1 MKKIFTFA
9 AVLMMM
15 AFVTAINAEAR
26 SGGLPDLT
34 IDKAI
39 KDCSCPPCCSE
50 AAPVKEIKEKAT
62 IRLKVLFDTDKAV
75 VKERYHKDIQSIAVF
90 LKLNPDLNIT
100 IEGHTDN
107 VGNDEYNQKLSE
119 RRANAI
125 RQYLIDKFGIDGSR
139 LTAVGY
145 GESKP
150 IASNDTEAGRLANR
164 RVQAV
169 FDVTMAIT
177 DAIVTIN
184 PNKK

>member
-1 MKKIFTFA
+1 MKKFCIFA
-9 AVLMMM
+9 VVLMMV
-15 AFVTAINAEAR
+15 AFFTAINVEAR

-50 AAPVKEIKEKAT
+50 KAPAPEKAT
-62 IRLKVLFDTDKAV
+62 VRLNVRFDTDKAI
-75 VKERYHKDIQSIAVF
+75 VKEQYHKDLQSIANL
-90 LKLNPDLNIT
+90 LKYRPNLTIT

-107 VGNDEYNQKLSE
+107 VGNDDYNQKLSE
-119 RRANAI
+119 KRANSI

-145 GESKP
+145 GASKP
-150 IASNDTEAGRLANR
+150 IASNDTEEGRQINR

-169 FDVTMAIT
+169 FNVTMT
-177 DAIVTIN
+177 RTKTVIN
-184 PNKK
+184 VK

>member
-1 MKKIFTFA
+1 MKKFCTFA
-9 AVLMMM
+9 IVLMMM
-15 AFVTAINAEAR
+15 AFFIAINVEAR

-50 AAPVKEIKEKAT
+50 TTPAPQKITV
-62 IRLKVLFDTDKAV
+62 RLNVRFDTDKAIF
-75 VKERYHKDIQSIAVF
+75 KEQYHKDIQTIATF
-90 LKLNPDLNIT
+90 LKLNPNLTIT

-107 VGNDEYNQKLSE
+107 VGNDDYNQKLSE
-119 RRANAI
+119 KRANSI

-145 GESKP
+145 GKSKP
-150 IASNDTEAGRLANR
+150 VASNDTEEGRQINR

-169 FDVTMAIT
+169 FYVTMIRT
-177 DAIVTIN
+177 KTVIN
-184 PNKK
+184 AK